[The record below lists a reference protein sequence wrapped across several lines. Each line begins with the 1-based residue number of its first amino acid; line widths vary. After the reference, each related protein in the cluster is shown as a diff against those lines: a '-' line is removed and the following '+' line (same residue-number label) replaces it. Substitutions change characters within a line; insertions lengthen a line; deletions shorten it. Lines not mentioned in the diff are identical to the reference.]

1 MSMQP
6 EFQAKLLQ
14 VLGYACY
21 MQVLAWL
28 KKDSPLSGK
37 WTGAVSKIEEGPI
50 MNWLEVQKEE
60 EEDEPSPFSPL
71 TPP

>member
-28 KKDSPLSGK
+28 QKDFPLSGK
-37 WTGAVSKIEEGPI
+37 WVGAANKIGEGPT
-50 MNWLEVQKEE
+50 MNWLEVKKEE
-60 EEDEPSPFSPL
+60 EKDEPSPFSPL
-71 TPP
+71 